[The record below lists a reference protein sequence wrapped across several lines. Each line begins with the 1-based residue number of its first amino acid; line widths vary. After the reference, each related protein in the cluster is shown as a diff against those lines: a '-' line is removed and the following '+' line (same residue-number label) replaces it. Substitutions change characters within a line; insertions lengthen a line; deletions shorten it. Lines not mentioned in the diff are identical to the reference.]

1 MKWRRGI
8 WVTSYA
14 SRNDIKREPRHHP
27 VAQSSASVT
36 EEVGRKMNHLIQTHV
51 SRIKAAVV
59 FVLLVAVLIS
69 SGHAVAEGL
78 NFKLGGARKVPPPLQ
93 GVPIYSYAPDGHYT
107 VLSEDSTVW
116 MFWPGQDSYRS
127 SGTSIFEMYEPVKVL
142 PRGPSGSFDS
152 GGAWLYTVLRGSE
165 DRMLGFYHAEDRTF
179 PLSPGSDFIAYKS
192 IARCVSEDL
201 GLTWKNREQILT
213 AHAPKPKRAKW
224 SGLGDHCIVWD
235 PASRRLVCFFQEE
248 GYLSMAASSDSQGRA
263 GTWRKWYRGGFTE
276 PGLGGRATALPAF
289 AKHPGGNPSVLWNTY
304 LERWLITWHTWRG
317 DLWISSSTNLMD
329 WSPPKI
335 LLKRPWPRG
344 RVWYPTLIGQ
354 SDKIGGENLWL
365 LYAEFPVAE
374 NSERHFLARKLRL
387 KKTAKK

>member
-1 MKWRRGI
+1 
-8 WVTSYA
+8 VTL
-14 SRNDIKREPRHHP
+14 P
-27 VAQSSASVT
+27 
-36 EEVGRKMNHLIQTHV
+36 IQTSG
-51 SRIKAAVV
+51 SRFKSAVG
-59 FVLLVAVLIS
+59 FIWLVAVLIS
-69 SGHAVAEGL
+69 TGHAFAEGL
-78 NFKLGGARKVPPPLQ
+78 HFKLGGARKVPPPFQ

-127 SGTSIFEMYEPVKVL
+127 SGASIFEMYEPDKVL

-179 PLSPGSDFIAYKS
+179 SLSPGSDFIAYKS
-192 IARCVSEDL
+192 IARCVSEDF
-201 GLTWKNREQILT
+201 GLTWKNRAQILT
-213 AHAPKPKRAKW
+213 AHAPKPERAKW

-248 GYLSMAASSDSQGRA
+248 GYLSMAASSDSQGRP

-304 LERWLITWHTWRG
+304 LERWLIVWHTWRG

-329 WSPPKI
+329 WSPPKV

-344 RVWYPTLIGQ
+344 RVWYPTLVGQ

-387 KKTAKK
+387 KKTSNK